1 MNISDLELDVVRN
14 QYDVDVFG
22 NIEKVT
28 IFNLLGEDRENIKK
42 MLGGN
47 IENGLEG
54 NELIESVFTEV
65 FELCTDLTLDKN
77 VIEVI
82 NKPKLDMIKILQDV
96 KEIVQ
101 EVIIETL
108 LERVDMI
115 SQLEI
120 ASYTQLMILKSEKV
134 NIINKQCKQLEKD
147 IEALKNLG
155 D

>member
-1 MNISDLELDVVRN
+1 MNISNLELDIVRN
-14 QYDVDVFG
+14 QYDVDIFG

-28 IFNLLGEDRENIKK
+28 VFNLLGEDRENIKK
-42 MLGGN
+42 MLSGN

-54 NELIESVFTEV
+54 NELVESVFTEV
-65 FELCTDLTLDKN
+65 FEVCTDLTLDKN
-77 VIEVI
+77 IIEVI
-82 NKPKLDMIKILQDV
+82 NKPKLDMIKVLQDV

-115 SQLEI
+115 NQLEI
-120 ASYTQLMILKSEKV
+120 ASYTQLMILKTEKV

-147 IEALKNLG
+147 IEELKSLG

>member
-1 MNISDLELDVVRN
+1 MNISDLELNVVRN

-54 NELIESVFTEV
+54 NELVESVFTEV

-147 IEALKNLG
+147 IEELKNLG

>member
-42 MLGGN
+42 MLSGN

-54 NELIESVFTEV
+54 NELIESVFTEI

-147 IEALKNLG
+147 IEELKNLG

>member
-1 MNISDLELDVVRN
+1 MNISDLKLDVVRN

-82 NKPKLDMIKILQDV
+82 NNPKLDMIKILQDV

-147 IEALKNLG
+147 IEELKNLG

>member
-1 MNISDLELDVVRN
+1 MNISDLKLDVIRN
-14 QYDVDVFG
+14 QYQVDVLG
-22 NIEKVT
+22 NIET
-28 IFNLLGEDRENIKK
+28 ITVFNLLDEDRNRIKE
-42 MLGGN
+42 MLTKN
-47 IENGLEG
+47 IEGGLEG
-54 NELIESVFTEV
+54 NDLVESVFTEV
-65 FELCTDLTLDKN
+65 FETCTDL
-77 VIEVI
+77 VIDEDIIEII

-120 ASYTQLMILKSEKV
+120 ASYTQMMILKAERVK
-134 NIINKQCKQLEKD
+134 IINNQCKQLEKE
-147 IEALKNLG
+147 IEELKKQG

>member
-54 NELIESVFTEV
+54 NELVESVFTEV

-147 IEALKNLG
+147 IEELKNLG

>member
-54 NELIESVFTEV
+54 NELVESVFTEV

-77 VIEVI
+77 IIEVI

-147 IEALKNLG
+147 IEELKNLG

>member
-1 MNISDLELDVVRN
+1 MNISDLELDIVRN
-14 QYDVDVFG
+14 QYDVDIFG

-28 IFNLLGEDRENIKK
+28 VFNLLGEDRENIKK
-42 MLGGN
+42 MLSGN

-54 NELIESVFTEV
+54 NELVESVFTEV
-65 FELCTDLTLDKN
+65 FEVCTDLTLDKDI
-77 VIEVI
+77 IEVI
-82 NKPKLDMIKILQDV
+82 NKPKLDMIKILQDI

-108 LERVDMI
+108 LERLDII

-134 NIINKQCKQLEKD
+134 KIINNQCKQLEKD
-147 IEALKNLG
+147 IEELKSLG

>member
-1 MNISDLELDVVRN
+1 M
-14 QYDVDVFG
+14 
-22 NIEKVT
+22 
-28 IFNLLGEDRENIKK
+28 
-42 MLGGN
+42 
-47 IENGLEG
+47 
-54 NELIESVFTEV
+54 
-65 FELCTDLTLDKN
+65 
-77 VIEVI
+77 
-82 NKPKLDMIKILQDV
+82 
-96 KEIVQ
+96 Q

-147 IEALKNLG
+147 IEELKNLG

>member
-14 QYDVDVFG
+14 QYDVDIFG

-42 MLGGN
+42 MLSGN

-54 NELIESVFTEV
+54 NKLVESVFTEV

-147 IEALKNLG
+147 IEELKNLG

>member
-14 QYDVDVFG
+14 QYDVDIFG

-54 NELIESVFTEV
+54 DELVESVFTEV

-147 IEALKNLG
+147 IEELKNLG

>member
-14 QYDVDVFG
+14 QYNVDVFG

-147 IEALKNLG
+147 IEELKNLG

>member
-42 MLGGN
+42 MLSGN

-147 IEALKNLG
+147 IEELKNLG

>member
-54 NELIESVFTEV
+54 NELVESVFTEV

-108 LERVDMI
+108 LERIDII

-147 IEALKNLG
+147 IEELKNLG

>member
-14 QYDVDVFG
+14 QYDVDIFG

-54 NELIESVFTEV
+54 NELVESVFTEV

-147 IEALKNLG
+147 IEELKNLG

>member
-54 NELIESVFTEV
+54 NELVESVFTEV

-108 LERVDMI
+108 LERVDII

-147 IEALKNLG
+147 IEELKNLG

>member
-147 IEALKNLG
+147 IEELKNLG

>member
-14 QYDVDVFG
+14 QYDVDIFG

-147 IEALKNLG
+147 IEELKNLG

>member
-1 MNISDLELDVVRN
+1 MNISDLELDIVRN
-14 QYDVDVFG
+14 QYDVDIFG

-28 IFNLLGEDRENIKK
+28 VFNLLGEDRENIKK
-42 MLGGN
+42 MLSGN

-54 NELIESVFTEV
+54 NELVESVFTEV

-147 IEALKNLG
+147 IEELKNLG